1 MSNAIRTEITERV
14 IMYSIPL
21 PGVASDLSKLL
32 QQAALEAS
40 NQHGIDTTFDDW
52 AKVTS
57 DGDSLTLRFTVSR

>member
-1 MSNAIRTEITERV
+1 
-14 IMYSIPL
+14 MYSIPL